1 MDSKTNAYNDTDFS
15 ALLSQNLLVTDAS
28 VARASRPNM
37 KQFMDATGASAAVAS
52 EMLYGVIG
60 SNSDLRNWDA
70 IMASSN
76 PVAAARAATRQL
88 YNSDLTY
95 ELGQDPSF
103 GTDDY
108 IEAVSEQSVSV
119 ETLVAQSGNFALSAP
134 DGRAHIDL
142 TSSTGLL
149 LRGAGSSAE
158 QIGRTAWLFGFD
170 TEDQAELL
178 DQAAELDPKLASEM
192 SRSMG
197 PTDWSQ
203 HSVTD
208 TLVEEPPESAPIVSE
223 SDDELDNAT
232 NSLFSFSS
240 EVDSSDLDGVNQELQ
255 SSSPVSK
262 QAGHDLLSAFF
273 DNLEINWDDFEILLD
288 GEVIHDGKPSVTEG
302 QSAFSEAKTEIIDYT
317 PNVNVPSEAV
327 HTVNYDFEH
336 H

>member
-1 MDSKTNAYNDTDFS
+1 MNTEPNTNKNTDFA
-15 ALLSQNLLVTDAS
+15 ALLSQNLLINDPS

-95 ELGQDPSF
+95 QLGQDSSF
-103 GTDDY
+103 GTVDY
-108 IEAVSEQSVSV
+108 TKAVAEQSVNV
-119 ETLVAQSGNFALSAP
+119 ETLVAQSGNFALSAA
-134 DGRAHIDL
+134 DGGAHIYL
-142 TSSTGLL
+142 TTSTGLL

-158 QIGRTAWLFGFD
+158 QIGHTAWLFGFD

-178 DQAAELDPKLASEM
+178 DSAAELDPKLASEM
-192 SRSMG
+192 SQSMG

-208 TLVEEPPESAPIVSE
+208 TLVEEPPER
-223 SDDELDNAT
+223 
-232 NSLFSFSS
+232 
-240 EVDSSDLDGVNQELQ
+240 VNQELQ
-255 SSSPVSK
+255 SSSPISK
-262 QAGHDLLSAFF
+262 QAGIDLLSEFF

-288 GEVIHDGKPSVTEG
+288 GKVVYDGNPPATVG
-302 QSAFSEAKTEIIDYT
+302 QSAFSEAGAEIIEHT
-317 PNVNVPSEAV
+317 PNVHVSSEV
-327 HTVNYDFEH
+327 DHTINYEFEH

>member
-1 MDSKTNAYNDTDFS
+1 MDTKLDTYKNSDFT
-15 ALLSQNLLVTDAS
+15 ALLSQNLLVNNSS
-28 VARASRPNM
+28 VARDSRPNM

-76 PVAAARAATRQL
+76 PVEAARAATRQL
-88 YNSDLTY
+88 YNSNLTY
-95 ELGQDPSF
+95 ELGQDSRF
-103 GTDDY
+103 GTVDY
-108 IEAVSEQSVSV
+108 IEAVAEQSVNI
-119 ETLVAQSGNFALSAP
+119 ETLVAQSGNFALSET

-142 TSSTGLL
+142 TTSTGLL

-170 TEDQAELL
+170 TDDQVGLL

-203 HSVTD
+203 HSVTA
-208 TLVEEPPESAPIVSE
+208 TSVEESPESAHIASE
-223 SDDELDNAT
+223 TDDEVENAT
-232 NSLFSFSS
+232 DNPLSS
-240 EVDSSDLDGVNQELQ
+240 STATDSSDFEGLNQELQ

-262 QAGHDLLSAFF
+262 QDERDMLSGFF

-288 GEVIHDGKPSVTEG
+288 GEVIYDGKSSVTAG
-302 QSAFSEAKTEIIDYT
+302 QSTFSEAETEIIDYT
-317 PNVNVPSEAV
+317 PNVNVPSEAE
-327 HTVNYDFEH
+327 HTVNYDFEIL
-336 H
+336 